1 MKISGGVILYFFIGL
16 LVCHTR
22 VHSNSYNIFG
32 ADSRSTA
39 MGNAYT
45 TLATDPTGLYY
56 NPAGIVYSSANTIL
70 EFSYSYPFM
79 DLNFKGKSLAAQL
92 YLDRAENVDRAYG
105 FSIGGITK
113 VATLLGNDL
122 SFGVL
127 VYITRARNLI
137 SEKFK
142 PDNEPISFLFEEQT
156 LTDIILAGIA
166 YRVHKYIS
174 IGAGVSINSD
184 ANVSAE
190 TDVLAEPFYIRSEGK
205 LPLNF
210 SPHLG
215 FLFTEKRYRLGISFR
230 GEKSD
235 HIVTVLKDKLSGE
248 VKEEATIV
256 NSPAQTTLGA
266 SFLPVENILL
276 SLDVS
281 FVDWSNYTPPWAN
294 VTGEKIS
301 PLIAGEA
308 KLKDT
313 ILPKFGIEYTLF
325 NNRLALRGGYIFR
338 QSPVP
343 DQTGTSNLIDSDTH
357 IFSCGAGYGFTVS
370 GIQKAIEID
379 LHFQYHLMTERETVK
394 YDEANP
400 VYPGYTASGNVYNA
414 GITIK
419 FNFSAPQKKSEHDE
433 NIEIES

>member
-1 MKISGGVILYFFIGL
+1 MKNPGKVIIFIFAGL
-16 LVCHTR
+16 LFCSR
-22 VHSNSYNIFG
+22 QIFANSYNIFG

-56 NPAGIVYSSANTIL
+56 NPAGIVNSPANTIL
-70 EFSYSYPFM
+70 EFSYVYPFI
-79 DLNFKGKSLAAQL
+79 DLNFEGKTLAAQL
-92 YLDRAENVDRAYG
+92 YLDRAENVERPYG

-127 VYITRARNLI
+127 VYITQSRNLI
-137 SEKFK
+137 SERFK
-142 PDNEPISFLFEEQT
+142 PENEPISFQFEEQT

-166 YRVHKYIS
+166 YKVHKYIS

-184 ANVSAE
+184 ANVKAE
-190 TDVLAEPFYIRSEGK
+190 TDVLADPFYISSEGE

-215 FLFTEKRYRLGISFR
+215 LLFTEKRYRIGISFR
-230 GEKSD
+230 GEKKD
-235 HIVTVLKDKLSGE
+235 HIVTVLNDKLSGE
-248 VKEEATIV
+248 VKEEATII
-256 NSPAQTTLGA
+256 NSPAQTTLGVSYIPA
-266 SFLPVENILL
+266 ENLLL

-294 VTGEKIS
+294 VTGEKIN

-308 KLKDT
+308 ELKDT
-313 ILPKFGIEYTLF
+313 ILPKFGVEYTLLD
-325 NNRLALRGGYIFR
+325 NKLALRGGYIFR
-338 QSPVP
+338 QSPVKE
-343 DQTGTSNLIDSDTH
+343 QTGTSNLIDSDTH
-357 IFSCGAGYGFTVS
+357 IISFGGGYGFT
-370 GIQKAIEID
+370 IKDIKKAIEID
-379 LHFQYHLMTERETVK
+379 LHFQYHRLTERDTVK
-394 YDEANP
+394 FERTNP
-400 VYPGYTASGNVYNA
+400 AYPGFTSSGNVYNA

-419 FNFSAPQKKSEHDE
+419 FNFSAPKGKTDEDE
-433 NIEIES
+433 NFELES

>member
-1 MKISGGVILYFFIGL
+1 MKNSGKIIIFIFAGVLFCSTQIFA
-16 LVCHTR
+16 
-22 VHSNSYNIFG
+22 NSYNIFG

-56 NPAGIVYSSANTIL
+56 NPAGIVNSTADTIL
-70 EFSYSYPFM
+70 QFSYLYPFV
-79 DLNFKGKSLAAQL
+79 DLNFKGKSIAAQL
-92 YLDRAENVDRAYG
+92 YLDQAENVERAYG

-122 SFGVL
+122 SFGIL
-127 VYITRARNLI
+127 VYITQARNLI

-166 YRVHKYIS
+166 YKVHKYIS

-184 ANVSAE
+184 ANVSAK
-190 TDVLAEPFYIRSEGK
+190 TDMLAQPFYIKSEGE

-210 SPHLG
+210 SPHIG

-235 HIVTVLKDKLSGE
+235 HIVTVIKDELSGE
-248 VKEEATIV
+248 VKEEATII

-266 SFLPVENILL
+266 SYIPAEHLLL

-301 PLIAGEA
+301 SLIAGKA

-313 ILPKFGIEYTLF
+313 ILPKFGVEYTLLD
-325 NNRLALRGGYIFR
+325 NKLALRSGYIYR

-343 DQTGTSNLIDSDTH
+343 DQTETSNLIDSNTH
-357 IFSCGAGYGFTVS
+357 IISLGTGYGFTIK
-370 GIQKAIEID
+370 GIQKAVEID
-379 LHFQYHLMTERETVK
+379 LHFQYHLMTERNTVK
-394 YDEANP
+394 YNETNP
-400 VYPGYTASGNVYNA
+400 TYPGFTASGNVYNA
-414 GITIK
+414 GITVK
-419 FNFSAPQKKSEHDE
+419 FNFSAPTKKSGDE
-433 NIEIES
+433 EDIQLES